1 MCFELVIQSP
11 WSQAT
16 PISDCPLVVV
26 VVVVVVTAGRRS
38 QRSRTPINLSRHT
51 LNPGLCTVEW
61 NHPNDSPVGTTTVVT
76 IKVRSM
82 QRENESESLSHVL
95 SLTHSCSS
103 SPVVVITT
111 T

>member
-16 PISDCPLVVV
+16 PITDCL
-26 VVVVVVTAGRRS
+26 VVVVVTAGRRS
-38 QRSRTPINLSRHT
+38 QRSRTPINLSRNT

-76 IKVRSM
+76 IKVRS
-82 QRENESESLSHVL
+82 REKMTQNLYLICSLSH
-95 SLTHSCSS
+95 THL
-103 SPVVVITT
+103 VHNQWW
-111 T
+111 